1 MIPGCCYPLNASEIG
16 RAGCAGEIPYNL
28 AQILGT
34 AVCRPPGCHTF
45 TKYRFGSQVGW
56 RTRGF
61 RLSDRNG
68 RPVPDWGM
76 YDRQK
81 YETKARASLGT
92 CERRLLWIVNPDE
105 DASAKVISLAARQA

>member
-1 MIPGCCYPLNASEIG
+1 
-16 RAGCAGEIPYNL
+16 
-28 AQILGT
+28 
-34 AVCRPPGCHTF
+34 
-45 TKYRFGSQVGW
+45 
-56 RTRGF
+56 
-61 RLSDRNG
+61 
-68 RPVPDWGM
+68 M